1 MIHFDIANMQ
11 VELDELQQKTNVA
24 DFWSNTEI
32 STPILSKMKAIQN
45 KLDKYNKIETELS
58 NIESLNDLLITEY
71 DKDLENELIENTK
84 NLEKDIEKLEIQTLL
99 SGKYDKNNAI
109 LTLHPGA
116 RRHRV
121 SGLGRNVI

>member
-71 DKDLENELIENTK
+71 DKDLANELIENTK